1 MARPVSATDD
11 EILNA
16 SQQVLK
22 RRGLDGFSVSEV
34 ARELGLSRTA
44 ITLRFK
50 SADELK
56 RTLITRNAESF
67 EARVLALDIRQG
79 AAGLLA
85 IAELI
90 GGMAGGRD
98 NFSNFMMR
106 YTSNVQDPI
115 LVKLE
120 ERRGEILRTAIA
132 RAMPETAIT
141 RDDAVD
147 AFMAHITGS
156 LMNWHTQGDL
166 DGRQFLHKRAMNWI
180 RLVGIPVEED
190 QG

>member
-1 MARPVSATDD
+1 MARPLSATDD
-11 EILNA
+11 EILSA

-56 RTLITRNAESF
+56 RTLIKRNAESF
-67 EARVLALDIRQG
+67 EARVMTLDIRQG
-79 AAGLLA
+79 ASGLLA
-85 IAELI
+85 IADLI
-90 GGMAGGRD
+90 GGMAGGRE
-98 NFSNFMMR
+98 NFSSFMMR
-106 YTSNVQDPI
+106 YTANVQDPI
-115 LVKLE
+115 LLQLE
-120 ERRGEILRTAIA
+120 EKRGEILRIAIA
-132 RAMPETAIT
+132 KAMPETAIA
-141 RDDAVD
+141 REEAVD
-147 AFMAHITGS
+147 AFMAHLTGS

-166 DGRQFLHKRAMNWI
+166 DGRQFLRKRAMNWI
-180 RLVGIPVEED
+180 RLVGIPVEEE